1 MKRHLGIIMALAMA
15 FTCLCGTTAFAAE
28 AEPVSNVVAVE
39 ASDSGIVPYGSLSG
53 YGQHWHISYTISATF
68 CTNRLSCDINIIV
81 PLYCFI
87 RLSNASILGI
97 SK

>member
-53 YGQHWHISYTISATF
+53 YGQHWHNSGESTVGDFYVNVT
-68 CTNRLSCDINIIV
+68 
-81 PLYCFI
+81 
-87 RLSNASILGI
+87 GMG
-97 SK
+97 